1 MPNSK
6 RYNDLVGSG
15 FILDDAYGLRL
26 KFPMTEAPHI
36 YPNMHEFRII
46 NDGRSVLLIV
56 GMTTP
61 RNVSDQRPSAEL
73 IGSNGF
79 REIDIVTGKILFDWR
94 SLEHIEV
101 SESMVELTTPGV
113 MDYL

>member
-1 MPNSK
+1 MAN
-6 RYNDLVGSG
+6 NNLAGSG

-26 KFPMTEAPHI
+26 KFPMTEAPDI
-36 YPNMHEFRII
+36 YSNMHEFRII

-56 GMTTP
+56 GMATP
-61 RNVSDQRPSAEL
+61 NVSDRHPSAGP

-79 REIDIVTGKILFDWR
+79 REIDIATGKILFDWR

-101 SESMVELTTPGV
+101 SESMVELTTHHSIN
-113 MDYL
+113 DYL